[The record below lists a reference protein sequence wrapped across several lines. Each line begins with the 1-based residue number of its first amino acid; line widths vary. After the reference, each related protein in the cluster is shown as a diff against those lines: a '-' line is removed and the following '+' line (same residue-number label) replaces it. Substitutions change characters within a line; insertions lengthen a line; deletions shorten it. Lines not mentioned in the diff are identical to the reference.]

1 MLRDLEA
8 TATKTA
14 KKTVASPIS
23 KKTLCTCSTLFCTFL
38 CRCFARQQRETSRNF
53 RVTRFMEEMLYVV
66 LFTFF
71 FAAAH
76 FYLGA
81 RQHSSFSH
89 RRYKIFTLFFTR
101 NWSPL
106 SLLSTPMQTLKL
118 SRKRESALLLLL
130 FFYLLKSEWLCDV
143 PLKRAG
149 T

>member
-71 FAAAH
+71 FRCRSFLPWCPPAFLIFSPPLQYFH
-76 FYLGA
+76 VIL
-81 RQHSSFSH
+81 HTKLVSSFSVIH
-89 RRYKIFTLFFTR
+89 ANADIKIKSKERIGFVVACCCF
-101 NWSPL
+101 L
-106 SLLSTPMQTLKL
+106 SLKVRMSLRCT
-118 SRKRESALLLLL
+118 A
-130 FFYLLKSEWLCDV
+130 
-143 PLKRAG
+143 
-149 T
+149 